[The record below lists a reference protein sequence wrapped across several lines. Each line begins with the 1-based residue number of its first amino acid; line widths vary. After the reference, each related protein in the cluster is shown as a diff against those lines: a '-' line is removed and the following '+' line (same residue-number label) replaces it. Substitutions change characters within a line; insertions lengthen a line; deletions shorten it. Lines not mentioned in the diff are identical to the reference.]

1 MVNPFRFLAYQKIYF
16 DHYRNPLYELNDP
29 TSYNV
34 DSSFGSPS
42 FSLASSMNVLRYRN
56 WNKDYFT
63 SFGGSQDQSFY
74 GFFNVIANQNANM
87 MARYNA
93 GTDEAYLDWE
103 ATNSTNVGSRMQ
115 LNSRSTGTSAGFT
128 VYGPNNS
135 GSNSVMQYRD
145 WETDRKSTRLNSSHS
160 AKSRMPSSA

>member
-34 DSSFGSPS
+34 DSNFGSPS

-63 SFGGSQDQSFY
+63 SLS
-74 GFFNVIANQNANM
+74 
-87 MARYNA
+87 
-93 GTDEAYLDWE
+93 
-103 ATNSTNVGSRMQ
+103 
-115 LNSRSTGTSAGFT
+115 
-128 VYGPNNS
+128 
-135 GSNSVMQYRD
+135 
-145 WETDRKSTRLNSSHS
+145 DRKSTRLNSSHS